1 MDVTR
6 LLRSGTELKPPYGGT
21 LVNLVA
27 SDVRA
32 HELKAASRDFPSV
45 DLTPRQICDIE
56 MLATGAFSPLRGF
69 MGRIDYESVCERQ
82 RLASGRL
89 WPIPVVFDV
98 SPATAA
104 GLAGDRPIALRDAE
118 GTMLAVLHPGEIWE
132 RDPVREARCVY
143 GTDDPAR
150 PEIRDLVETDR
161 RTCIGGT
168 LEVLELPVHQ
178 DFAANRSTPAQ
189 LRAEFERQGVSRVLG
204 YAVHRLLHRAHVEF
218 GRRAA
223 EGLSAHLLLL
233 GAVGRSGPHDPVHYP
248 LVRGWRAALP
258 HYAPS
263 PVRLVLSELAV
274 RSAGE
279 RAALLQAIVSRNF
292 GCSHVIV
299 EHDHDV
305 SGYENPRY
313 GSFQSLGAV
322 TYHAAELGLEIVGM
336 RELIYEED
344 HPEHFLAGRPL
355 PDHVSA
361 PGLAEVHMD
370 GPNSRAVEM
379 VRWFSYP
386 EVIQEWQRSYRLRSA
401 QGVTIF
407 FTGLSGAGKSTVAQL
422 LHARLMESG
431 QRLVTLL
438 DGDVV
443 RKNLSAGLGF
453 SREHRDLNVLRL
465 GFVSSL
471 IVRHGGIAICAPIAP
486 YAGTRAQV
494 RAMIQP
500 LGGFVEVHMATS
512 LAVCEARDRKGLYA
526 RARAGLIKEFTGI
539 SDPYEPPTDPELVID
554 TAVCAAEEAVERII
568 GWLEGQGYL
577 SREPAAS
584 GASAAAK
591 SEERELDRVALLGP
605 TGQAAVRE
613 SRHG

>member
-6 LLRSGTELKPPYGGT
+6 LLRSGADLKTPYGGN
-21 LVNLVA
+21 LINLVV
-27 SDVRA
+27 SDARA
-32 HELKAASRDFPSV
+32 HELKAASRDFPSI

-69 MGRIDYESVCERQ
+69 MGRTDYESVCGRQ
-82 RLASGRL
+82 RLANGRL
-89 WPIPVVFDV
+89 WPIPVVLEV

-104 GLAGDRPIALRDAE
+104 GLSGDRPIALRDVE

-132 RDPVREARCVY
+132 RDPVREAHCIY
-143 GTDDPAR
+143 GTTDSAH
-150 PEIRDLVETDR
+150 PEIRNLVETDR

-168 LEVLELPVHQ
+168 LEVLELPVHR
-178 DFAANRSTPAQ
+178 DFAAYRATPAQ
-189 LRAEFERQGVSRVLG
+189 LRGEFERQGVSRVLG

-218 GRRAA
+218 GRRVA
-223 EGLSAHLLLL
+223 EGLGAHLLLL
-233 GAVGRSGPHDPVHYP
+233 GAVGRAGSHDPVHYP

-258 HYAPS
+258 HYAPC
-263 PVRLVLSELAV
+263 PVRLVLNELAV
-274 RSAGE
+274 RAAGV
-279 RAALLQAIVSRNF
+279 RGALLQAIVNRNF

-299 EHDHDV
+299 EHDHDI

-313 GSFQSLGAV
+313 GSFQSLETVAQ
-322 TYHAAELGLEIVGM
+322 HAAELGLEIVGM

-344 HPEHFLAGRPL
+344 HPEHFMAGRPL

-361 PGLAEVHMD
+361 PGLAEVHRD
-370 GPNSRAVEM
+370 GPDSRAVEM

-422 LHARLMESG
+422 LYARLMESG
-431 QRLVTLL
+431 QRMVTLL

-471 IVRHGGIAICAPIAP
+471 IMRHGGIAICAPIAP

-494 RAMIQP
+494 RAMVAP
-500 LGGFVEVHMATS
+500 LGGFVEVHMATP
-512 LAVCEARDRKGLYA
+512 LAVCEGRDRKGLYA

-539 SDPYEPPTDPELVID
+539 SDPYEPPTNPELVID
-554 TAVCAAEEAVERII
+554 TTACPAEEAVERII

-577 SREPAAS
+577 SREPVAS
-584 GASAAAK
+584 SLSAAVKAGAP
-591 SEERELDRVALLGP
+591 ELDRVALLGP
-605 TGQAAVRE
+605 AEHAATYE
-613 SRHG
+613 SRRG